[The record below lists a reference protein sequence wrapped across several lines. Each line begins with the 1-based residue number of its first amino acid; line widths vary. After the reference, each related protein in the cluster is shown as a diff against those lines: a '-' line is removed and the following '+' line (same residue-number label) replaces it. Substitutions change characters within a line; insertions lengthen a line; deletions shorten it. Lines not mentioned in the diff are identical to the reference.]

1 MANPVYTPRGSH
13 AGNRWWVALNV
24 NYGTNSGALH
34 SVPLSS
40 PSGYEAVGSGSA
52 ADDSL
57 FAAAAVYNKA
67 NPSKPNT
74 IVVLNLSWFNVNG
87 PYSSYDQA
95 NAAIPAIQA
104 ANPAPGEFQ
113 QITAGGLPAAAAG
126 GGVNFSSIQNAL
138 TAFYDKL
145 TDGKMWRSLGWLLLG
160 VLLIFI
166 GLGLLGVPYFL
177 RHSPAGLAAKVAGN
191 A

>member
-1 MANPVYTPRGSH
+1 MATPVYTPRDSH
-13 AGNRWWVALNV
+13 AGNRWWVGLNV
-24 NYGTNSGALH
+24 GSDQSTIFGTGSI
-34 SVPLSS
+34 LS
-40 PSGYEAVGSGSA
+40 PNGYEPVGSGDA
-52 ADDSL
+52 TDDAL
-57 FAAAAVYNKA
+57 FAAAAAYNA
-67 NPSKPNT
+67 TASKPNT
-74 IVVLNLSWFNVNG
+74 ISVQGVKWFNIRG

-95 NAAIPAIQA
+95 AAALPAIAA
-104 ANPAPGEFQ
+104 ANPAPGEVQ
-113 QITAGGLPAAAAG
+113 QVTAGGQQSAAAG

-160 VLLIFI
+160 ALLIII
-166 GLGLLGVPYFL
+166 GLALLGVPYFL